1 MFVTMLR
8 RLSASRWLLA
18 PHVLRPSRH
27 TVSVYSSIDKH
38 RTNPILGRN
47 TVKSCSDT
55 ELFPR
60 AMTSVTRS
68 CHGLAPLHGPL
79 SKRATATLAP
89 TYTFPLD

>member
-47 TVKSCSDT
+47 TVKM
-55 ELFPR
+55 LFRPR
-60 AMTSVTRS
+60 IISLCNDVRIKV
-68 CHGLAPLHGPL
+68 
-79 SKRATATLAP
+79 SK
-89 TYTFPLD
+89 YQ